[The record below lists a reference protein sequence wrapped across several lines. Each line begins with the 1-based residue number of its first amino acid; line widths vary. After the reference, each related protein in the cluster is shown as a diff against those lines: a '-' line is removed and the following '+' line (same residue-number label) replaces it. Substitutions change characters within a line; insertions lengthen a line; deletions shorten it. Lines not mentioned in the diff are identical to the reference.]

1 MSPDE
6 YTKIR
11 TYFKNILPDDLDDEI
26 INATDVALIAS
37 WIDNKKGTP
46 YHFKDLPLKFN
57 LIYRASRDCFRIEI
71 IGGYNPLEWCRTKM
85 VADERSRNHKNYQ
98 CKTLNSFLFSLISRF
113 NPIISRVNFEKE
125 AIIWRDHI
133 LVYKICIS
141 NHQDLLLII
150 LLVKSKQHPYEK
162 KIINRETFKIE
173 EYEVFQVII
182 DNRLSTLILIRF
194 QKIFKKSFNII
205 KRSRGTCI
213 IGGNLGRMLNEDEGN
228 SESVDGDS
236 QKSVMRTSVEV

>member
-1 MSPDE
+1 M
-6 YTKIR
+6 KLLNI
-11 TYFKNILPDDLDDEI
+11 FQILPPRFIFDSKI

-37 WIDNKKGTP
+37 WIDKKKGTP
-46 YHFKDLPLKFN
+46 YYFKDLPLKFN
-57 LIYRASRDCFRIEI
+57 LIYRASRDCFRIVE
-71 IGGYNPLEWCRTKM
+71 
-85 VADERSRNHKNYQ
+85 
-98 CKTLNSFLFSLISRF
+98 
-113 NPIISRVNFEKE
+113 VNFEKE

-205 KRSRGTCI
+205 KREFYQQRSSRY
-213 IGGNLGRMLNEDEGN
+213 NR
-228 SESVDGDS
+228 
-236 QKSVMRTSVEV
+236 

>member
-37 WIDNKKGTP
+37 WIDKKKGTP
-46 YHFKDLPLKFN
+46 YYFKDLPLKFN
-57 LIYRASRDCFRIEI
+57 LIYRASRDCFRIDLYI
-71 IGGYNPLEWCRTKM
+71 KSSG
-85 VADERSRNHKNYQ
+85 
-98 CKTLNSFLFSLISRF
+98 SFI
-113 NPIISRVNFEKE
+113 NNIVG
-125 AIIWRDHI
+125 
-133 LVYKICIS
+133 
-141 NHQDLLLII
+141 
-150 LLVKSKQHPYEK
+150 KSKQHPYEK

-182 DNRLSTLILIRF
+182 DNRLSTLILIRV

-205 KRSRGTCI
+205 KRFHQKNRWRNDLEYHNKKSFLSQANKIFKCGQGLSNIEERLEKPLCMNAQGKIRRKDTMY
-213 IGGNLGRMLNEDEGN
+213 GKYEGM
-228 SESVDGDS
+228 V
-236 QKSVMRTSVEV
+236 RTAGERS